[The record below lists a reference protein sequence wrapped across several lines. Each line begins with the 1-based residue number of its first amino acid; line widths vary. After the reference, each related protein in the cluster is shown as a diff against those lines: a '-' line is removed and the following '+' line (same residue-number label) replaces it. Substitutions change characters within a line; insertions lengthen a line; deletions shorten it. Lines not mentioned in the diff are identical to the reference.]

1 MNQLVTQTSKLDK
14 SVARVIKLLGNEAKP
29 GKEIPEKFES
39 IISDTVGQLNSTLRV
54 AFTAVIEKEQPDRET
69 LQEWIVTLKQW
80 GWVLTS
86 TEIFLHWEQSFIEEE
101 LLSIINLTPSER
113 ALKSW
118 LKSTNSSSET
128 LELLLAENLDLAFST
143 YGADWSLSLK
153 KFDKKIP
160 LVDRLLARPERPE
173 WLPSCDDI
181 IRNILTKDQDGSFAR
196 CCLVN
201 STESEFNASALAGI
215 FKADLQLFKSVSGQL
230 ARIVLENNS
239 SFTTTKV
246 IRESLKDFWLLPVPE
261 RKIMASIMAKI
272 AADII
277 LYSESEP
284 SEASDE
290 TLNLIAE
297 YTDKLKAASIDCN
310 AEQSPWVLENTAKAS
325 KITGSGTHISTEGAR
340 IFAVAF
346 EQAEQGLDV
355 MDILAAASEN
365 LGMIE
370 FPLEDVATYDP
381 TIHEDNEGGIIPG
394 DTVKIIRKGWMLGG
408 KTIVRSLVKK

>member
-101 LLSIINLTPSER
+101 LLSIINLAPSER

-153 KFDKKIP
+153 KFDKKIT

-181 IRNILTKDQDGSFAR
+181 IKSTLIKDQDGSFAR
-196 CCLVN
+196 CCLIN
-201 STESEFNASALAGI
+201 STASESNASTLAGI

-239 SFTTTKV
+239 SFTTKV
-246 IRESLKDFWLLPVPE
+246 IRESLEDHWLLPVPE

-325 KITGSGTHISTEGAR
+325 KITGSGTYIDRRGTHICCSVR
-340 IFAVAF
+340 
-346 EQAEQGLDV
+346 
-355 MDILAAASEN
+355 AS
-365 LGMIE
+365 
-370 FPLEDVATYDP
+370 
-381 TIHEDNEGGIIPG
+381 
-394 DTVKIIRKGWMLGG
+394 
-408 KTIVRSLVKK
+408 